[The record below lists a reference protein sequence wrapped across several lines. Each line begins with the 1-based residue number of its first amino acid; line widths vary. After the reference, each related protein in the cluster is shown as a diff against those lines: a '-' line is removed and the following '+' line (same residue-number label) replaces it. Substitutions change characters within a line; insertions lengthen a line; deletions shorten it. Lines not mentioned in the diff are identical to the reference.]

1 MILSIN
7 PTPEDV
13 IVALDIDGVVSPAV
27 IPYALPNLRKQTPG
41 LHWEIRVDESG
52 ESLVAREV
60 LDLLADLGAAEHVDA
75 RWNSSWWTSSTAW
88 NDASGT
94 AHWPMLASE
103 DEYLGRVDDPLAP
116 VDWKLMPVLRHVQ
129 SDDPRRLVFVDD
141 EMEFSLSRTN
151 ERDRRLIL
159 SDRRV
164 VLMESRTEAGLLP
177 NQIRRLRET
186 VGL

>member
-1 MILSIN
+1 MSAV
-7 PTPEDV
+7 EDV
-13 IVALDIDGVVSPAV
+13 VVAIDIDGVVSPV
-27 IPYALPNLRKQTPG
+27 MLPEDLPALRERTPG
-41 LHWEIRVDESG
+41 LHWEARADESG

-88 NDASGT
+88 NDAAGT

-103 DEYLGRVDDPLAP
+103 DEYLGRRDDPLAP
-116 VDWKLMPVLRHVQ
+116 VDWKLMPVLRHVA

-164 VLMESRTEAGLLP
+164 VLVETRTETGLLP
-177 NQIRRLRET
+177 HQIRRLRET
-186 VGL
+186 VGI